1 MTTGTNDG
9 WTTDRAEDDPAPLL
23 GSFVRAIESDPS
35 IDGRSA
41 MLDRVA
47 TPLTRSRLG
56 PVLLGQQV
64 GHAIHPF
71 LTDLPLGCWTSAMIL
86 DLVGGRNC
94 RVAARRLTGIGLLG
108 VVPTVLSGL
117 AEYDSI
123 DEQPTRRVA
132 TVHAA
137 ANSVAAGCQ
146 LLSWRSRRK
155 DRYLRGVLWGLAG
168 NSAAAASGYLGGHM
182 AFARQAGDG
191 LRAADV
197 DRRPAAATDDLMA
210 RRAAP
215 ELLDDVEAA
224 RLLGVRED
232 RLDELVAQGVLEPA
246 NAEEPG
252 ARWFRRVDVAAV
264 SLVGG

>member
-1 MTTGTNDG
+1 MMISTWSAVGTVAVAL
-9 WTTDRAEDDPAPLL
+9 TAHRDR
-23 GSFVRAIESDPS
+23 
-35 IDGRSA
+35 
-41 MLDRVA
+41 
-47 TPLTRSRLG
+47 
-56 PVLLGQQV
+56 
-64 GHAIHPF
+64 
-71 LTDLPLGCWTSAMIL
+71 
-86 DLVGGRNC
+86 
-94 RVAARRLTGIGLLG
+94 LLG
-108 VVPTVLSGL
+108 VVPTVLSDWPSTTASTTADAPG
-117 AEYDSI
+117 SP
-123 DEQPTRRVA
+123 Q
-132 TVHAA
+132 HAA
-137 ANSVAAGCQ
+137 ANPVAADAA
-146 LLSWRSRRK
+146 LSWRSRPRTIPP
-155 DRYLRGVLWGLAG
+155 RVLWGLAG
-168 NSAAAASGYLGGHM
+168 NSAAASGYLGGHM